1 MDCDV
6 KADLV
11 KFIFK
16 NEQVKACLTKAGLI
30 LELKTYLICS
40 ELLRGT
46 NGDCLTSV
54 TIDWDGDDDL
64 SSSIKYLYDADD
76 PSSTIDTTN
85 EIDVL
90 ANFGLVPYFISC
102 KNGKFTSEELYKLNS
117 VGEQFGKGYSVKIIV
132 ATDID
137 FALSGAKNIILQRA
151 ADMGIRVISDVH
163 EMSDEEFGSALRK
176 AMELPKLKQN
186 V

>member
-1 MDCDV
+1 M
-6 KADLV
+6 
-11 KFIFK
+11 
-16 NEQVKACLTKAGLI
+16 
-30 LELKTYLICS
+30 
-40 ELLRGT
+40 RGT

-54 TIDWDGDDDL
+54 TIDWDGDDDI
-64 SSSIKYLYDADD
+64 SSNVKYLYDADD

-132 ATDID
+132 AT
-137 FALSGAKNIILQRA
+137 ILTLLLVGQKMLYCKEPLTWA
-151 ADMGIRVISDVH
+151 FV
-163 EMSDEEFGSALRK
+163 
-176 AMELPKLKQN
+176 
-186 V
+186 